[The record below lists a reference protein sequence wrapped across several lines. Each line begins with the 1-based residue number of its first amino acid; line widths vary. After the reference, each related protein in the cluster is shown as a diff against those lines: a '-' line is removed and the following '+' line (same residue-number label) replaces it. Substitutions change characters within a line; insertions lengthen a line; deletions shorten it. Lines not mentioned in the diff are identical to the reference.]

1 MPLKPPH
8 AIINSNNNRIGGAFM
23 SRRQREKFYYQD
35 QSNWTINEYDFLYF
49 NLNKAILT
57 EQDWL
62 SNIDNSRLS
71 ETTKAII
78 KALILYYKK
87 FDLYQKFPNLQGIE
101 EQEPLLQPVFI
112 SKVSIKSPIFE
123 SMGLIN

>member
-1 MPLKPPH
+1 
-8 AIINSNNNRIGGAFM
+8 M